1 MVTYMY
7 RVKQC
12 ILHLT
17 HNQLV
22 RACMSNCL
30 TIYRSYHVQDLPLF
44 NIAFPASEEI
54 INNSDLV
61 SLQHQSVNQVASHK
75 TCSTCYLQ
83 SE

>member
-1 MVTYMY
+1 
-7 RVKQC
+7 
-12 ILHLT
+12 
-17 HNQLV
+17 
-22 RACMSNCL
+22 MSNCL

-83 SE
+83 SEQMYL